1 METNTNTES
10 NKLLSTPIAI
20 IFSGILIAGAVWYN
34 GSGRVVP
41 ASQQARAG
49 QGANPLELM
58 RPISDEDHLRG
69 SRDAKVTIV
78 EYSDTECPFCKQ
90 LHTTLK
96 QVMNDYGEGEVA
108 WIYRHFPLDQL
119 HKKSRKE
126 AVALECAAELGGNDV
141 FWSYTDRLYE
151 TTPANDGL
159 DPTELPKIA
168 AFVGLDTAK
177 FGECLESGKYDEKI
191 QADVQNGFDT
201 AGSYGTPWSIVVAK
215 NGNKYPLSGA
225 QPYTAIKQIIDAA
238 LKEQ

>member
-20 IFSGILIAGAVWYN
+20 IFSGILIAGAVWYT
-34 GSGRVVP
+34 GSDRVSP

-49 QGANPLELM
+49 QGADPLELM
-58 RPISDEDHLRG
+58 RPISDEDHIRG

-96 QVMNDYGEGEVA
+96 QVMNDYDEGEVA
-108 WIYRHFPLDQL
+108 WVYRHFPLDQL
-119 HKKSRKE
+119 HQKARKE
-126 AVALECAAELGGNDV
+126 SVALECAAELGGNDT

-151 TTPANDGL
+151 ITPANDGL
-159 DPTELPKIA
+159 DPAELPKIA
-168 AFVGLDTAK
+168 AFVGLDTAR
-177 FGECLESGKYDEKI
+177 FNECLESGKYDKKI

-215 NGNKYPLSGA
+215 NGNKYPLPGA
-225 QPYTAIKQIIDAA
+225 QPYEAIKQIIDAA